1 MSIYSNS
8 YIKENKKIKLRL
20 DEVVG
25 NNLIRL
31 TIQNKTKMYN
41 YFKKAKVTLYT
52 NGREENFNLLTDSD
66 VYRLT
71 IDINK
76 KEEEDMAIKKKL
88 FEALN
93 DRK

>member
-31 TIQNKTKMYN
+31 TIQDKTKMYSDIIIYIEKTTGILLSKLLYTKTQGEDIEGMELFIKN
-41 YFKKAKVTLYT
+41 EIESFEYIDPYFK
-52 NGREENFNLLTDSD
+52 
-66 VYRLT
+66 
-71 IDINK
+71 I
-76 KEEEDMAIKKKL
+76 KEV
-88 FEALN
+88 
-93 DRK
+93 